1 MSLTQPRST
10 TTTSRRKR
18 RPDAETKADISR
30 ERVLGAAAQIFN
42 EKGYSGTTMRDVG
55 RAVGLQ
61 AASLYYHY
69 RSKDELIE
77 AVLDK
82 GVDDV
87 AASVRAAVKAVPDA
101 ASHKERIAI
110 ALDAHLR
117 SVLGSPF
124 SMSARRVFGQVPE
137 PIRKRHLKHRDA
149 YGQFWMTLLRDAA
162 KEGALRSDVDVRLAR
177 IFIISALNSALDW
190 YKPEGKSV
198 DQLAKQFNL
207 FITDG
212 LFCSA
217 QRG

>member
-1 MSLTQPRST
+1 MSLAQNRNSS
-10 TTTSRRKR
+10 TTSRRRR
-18 RPDAETKADISR
+18 RPDTETKADISR
-30 ERVLGAAAQIFN
+30 ERVLVGAAHIFN

-82 GVDDV
+82 GVNDV
-87 AASVRAAVKAVPDA
+87 AASVRAAVRAVPDT

-137 PIRKRHLKHRDA
+137 AIRKRHLKHRDA

-162 KEGALRSDVDVRLAR
+162 KEGALRADVDVRLAR

-198 DQLAKQFNL
+198 EQLAKQFNL

-212 LFCSA
+212 LFSPG
-217 QRG
+217 QSI

>member
-1 MSLTQPRST
+1 MSLAQPRNAT
-10 TTTSRRKR
+10 TTARRKR

-30 ERVLGAAAQIFN
+30 ERVLVAAAQIFN

-87 AASVRAAVKAVPDA
+87 AENVRAAVKAVPLA

-117 SVLGSPF
+117 SVLGSTF

-137 PIRKRHLKHRDA
+137 PIRRRHLKHRDA
-149 YGQFWMTLLRDAA
+149 YGQFWMSLLRDAA
-162 KEGALRSDVDVRLAR
+162 KEGALRCDVDVRLAR

-198 DQLAKQFNL
+198 EQLAKQFNL

-212 LFCSA
+212 LFSSA
-217 QRG
+217 QGS

>member
-1 MSLTQPRST
+1 MSLVHTKNAA
-10 TTTSRRKR
+10 TTSRRR
-18 RPDAETKADISR
+18 RQPEAETKADISR
-30 ERVLGAAAQIFN
+30 ERVLVAAAQIFN

-87 AASVRAAVKAVPDA
+87 AASVRAAVKAVPET
-101 ASHKERIAI
+101 ASHKERISI

-117 SVLGSPF
+117 SVLGSTF

-137 PIRKRHLKHRDA
+137 PIRRRHLKHRDA
-149 YGQFWMTLLRDAA
+149 YGEFWMNLLRDAA
-162 KEGALRSDVDVRLAR
+162 KGGALRSEIDVRLAR

-212 LFCSA
+212 LFSS
-217 QRG
+217 